1 MRAHKRAES
10 RQRGIALAIVVWF
23 IAGMSLLV
31 AGIVSQAK
39 TDTRM
44 AQLHVAKATTTAA
57 GDGAIN
63 LLMAD
68 LLEQRFKPEDQLLIQ
83 AEYRIGEIS
92 VSVLAVPS
100 SMLIDMNSATP
111 EVLQQTLIASGAVMP
126 ADAQRVASAIVQW
139 RTARQAAGSAVARF
153 KTLED
158 VVQVEGL
165 NRSAWD
171 RLRDYAVANRSS
183 SSIAGRGPGAVDRT
197 LDALTVL
204 SPDAR
209 ASRQSLLA
217 SSPDEPAGLQRRKGD
232 YRVDA
237 MLRYG
242 DRTWLRRRW
251 VRADVGR
258 GGFPWRFLRT
268 EPARII
274 QPKAGAS
281 A

>member
-1 MRAHKRAES
+1 MHAHNRGAS

-44 AQLHVAKATTTAA
+44 AQLHVAKAKTTAA
-57 GDGAIN
+57 ADGAIN

-68 LLEQRFKPEDQLLIQ
+68 LLEQRFEPEDQPLIQ
-83 AEYRIGEIS
+83 AEYRVGEMT

-100 SMLIDMNSATP
+100 SMLIDMNRATS
-111 EVLQQTLIASGAVMP
+111 EILQKTLIAASAVRP
-126 ADAQRVASAIVQW
+126 ADAQRVAGAIVQW
-139 RTARQAAGSAVARF
+139 RTAPKAAGSAVARF

-158 VVQVEGL
+158 LVQVDGL

-171 RLRDYAVANRSS
+171 RLRDYAVV
-183 SSIAGRGPGAVDRT
+183 AGSGAAAGTGLAGADRT
-197 LDALTVL
+197 LAALTTL
-204 SPDAR
+204 GPATR
-209 ASRQSLLA
+209 ASTSSLQA
-217 SSPDEPAGLQRRKGD
+217 SLPDDSSRLQRRDGD

-251 VRADVGR
+251 VRSGSGR
-258 GGFPWRFLRT
+258 SGFPWRFLRT

-274 QPKAGAS
+274 QPKAA
-281 A
+281 ART

>member
-1 MRAHKRAES
+1 MRTHKRAES

-23 IAGMSLLV
+23 IAGMALLV

-44 AQLHVAKATTTAA
+44 AQLHVAKAKSTAA
-57 GDGAIN
+57 ADGAIN

-68 LLEQRFKPEDQLLIQ
+68 LLEQRFDPEGQPLIQ
-83 AEYRIGEIS
+83 AEYRVGEMS

-100 SMLIDMNSATP
+100 SMLIDMNSATS
-111 EVLQQTLIASGAVMP
+111 EVLQKTLIAASAVRP

-139 RTARQAAGSAVARF
+139 RTAPKAAGSAVARF

-158 VVQVEGL
+158 VVQVDGL

-171 RLRDYAVANRSS
+171 RLRDYAVAVGSGS
-183 SSIAGRGPGAVDRT
+183 AAGTGRAAVDST
-197 LDALTVL
+197 LAALTTLGPVT
-204 SPDAR
+204 R
-209 ASRQSLLA
+209 ASRQALLA
-217 SSPDEPAGLQRRKGD
+217 SLPDDSSRLQRRKGD

-251 VRADVGR
+251 VRTNG
-258 GGFPWRFLRT
+258 GNSGFPWRFLRT